1 MKRKEANALEEQL
14 LKQKMDELHKK
25 LHQVVEMSQE
35 NLPSSQGTSEVCRLL
50 PIASHAHCSDFCW
63 CLSLLCSILRVN
75 SDVSLVTS
83 FPNYSPPP
91 HTEKWG
97 ERPSDT
103 LPARMEVTL
112 QSQESETLCFSVP
125 AQGTVTMQ
133 DEKGSQRTGCVCVC
147 VCVCIRT
154 VTMQDEKQSYR
165 TGWVVCVCVCVH
177 QCIQSFI

>member
-133 DEKGSQRTGCVCVC
+133 DEK
-147 VCVCIRT
+147 
-154 VTMQDEKQSYR
+154 QSYR
-165 TGWVVCVCVCVH
+165 TGWVVCVYISVYSPLSDKACFPVDLLWPHSCFQLH
-177 QCIQSFI
+177 LHFHSETR